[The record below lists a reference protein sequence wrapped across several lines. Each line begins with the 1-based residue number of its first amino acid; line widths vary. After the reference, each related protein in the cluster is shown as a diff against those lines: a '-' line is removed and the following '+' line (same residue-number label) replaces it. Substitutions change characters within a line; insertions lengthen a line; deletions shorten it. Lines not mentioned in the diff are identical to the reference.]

1 MARDGLS
8 EEECAEVLD
17 DLRRHCPTIDDEL
30 LLWLAQTFA
39 LEAMVDFD
47 SNDLVALLNR
57 PGEKIVRREMFA
69 PDVSPPDALKTL
81 LFDDERRLIDEG
93 RFSGG
98 LLILRLSAE
107 LTNRYW
113 PARTGEMMGLFR
125 KTVGPH
131 AEAIYGVLVDEK
143 VPAGSELFVLLDD
156 SRIPESD

>member
-8 EEECAEVLD
+8 EVECAEVLD

-39 LEAMVDFD
+39 LQAMVDFD

-69 PDVSPPDALKTL
+69 ADVSPPDALKTL
-81 LFDDERRLIDEG
+81 LFDDEG
-93 RFSGG
+93 TFSGG

-113 PARTGEMMGLFR
+113 PATIGEMMGLFR

-143 VPAGSELFVLLDD
+143 VPVGSELFVLLDD
-156 SRIPESD
+156 SGIPESD